1 MAKISDFAKVL
12 SERYGISA
20 EEAADFVD
28 AMFDV
33 VCDELDAADKSVK
46 IKGLG
51 TFKVTTVGARASVDV
66 NTGERIMLEGRN
78 KISFSPEVGLRD
90 RVNRPFVQF
99 ETVVLNDGV
108 DFSEIDRE
116 YEETLKACDET
127 VNDVASVADTEKS
140 TTADND
146 VVEKKNEES
155 TAEQKVAE
163 EDNVDVEIPAIE
175 EDSKHD
181 EPTSD
186 ELISDEPTSDEP
198 TSDEPT
204 SDEPTSDELTSDE
217 LTSDEPISDEPNACG
232 VESENRIHVEHKGS
246 EEKEDDACTE
256 ETVVDQP
263 RYGNDA
269 SVDVASLDGPAVES
283 GHIVCKQ
290 RNPRLMYWFT
300 AASFVLIVFIGIGM
314 YFLYQKIE
322 AKNNAIEQLK
332 DRLAVATVKAKHVR
346 PKNNA
351 VSSKPVPQSAD
362 TSANSKKSATAR
374 ENETPKENTVANSNK
389 MPVNDN
395 AVVTSSAD
403 YNYDARVRTGAY
415 IIVGTDKVVTVKA
428 GQTLSSISKANLGA
442 GMECYVEVF
451 NGKTSVK
458 AGDKLKI
465 PKLKLKPRK

>member
-116 YEETLKACDET
+116 YEETLKASDET

-181 EPTSD
+181 EP
-186 ELISDEPTSDEP
+186 ISEEPISEEP
-198 TSDEPT
+198 ISE
-204 SDEPTSDELTSDE
+204 EQ
-217 LTSDEPISDEPNACG
+217 ISDEPNAGG
-232 VESENRIHVEHKGS
+232 VESDNRIPVEHKGS